1 MDYFELQKLWK
12 KEKSSDSLCI
22 IPKDL
27 YISLDGLLTRYSK
40 ELHSSANPQLAKEI
54 LDRILFIRKDIMQLR
69 IVKIVNSVLYNT
81 FFNEEALTWG
91 ELRIAKN
98 LRHSIETIGVEKP
111 NILDTREV
119 SPELDQLDN
128 PENET
133 DPYQNLQEINAP
145 ELDYSVIRVLD
156 DVEAFYGLD
165 NIEYG
170 PIKKMDI
177 VNLPTK
183 NANALIARGVARLI
197 EISKN
202 QNHGE

>member
-1 MDYFELQKLWK
+1 MDYQDCLKIWK
-12 KEKSSDSLCI
+12 KERESTSLSE

-27 YISLDGLLTRYSK
+27 YISLDGFLTKLNR
-40 ELHSSANPQLAKEI
+40 EIQDLEANNLAKEI
-54 LDRILFIRKDIMQLR
+54 LDRLMFIRKDIAQLR
-69 IVKIVNSVLYNT
+69 MTKITNLVINNVIFDESV
-81 FFNEEALTWG
+81 LTWG
-91 ELRIAKN
+91 EQRLVRN
-98 LRHSIETIGVEKP
+98 LRQSIETIGVEKP